1 MTTISKV
8 YDSWD
13 QAQSAVRALQAN
25 GTPASEISVV
35 ANKYIDDRYATDRDI
50 RAVAPDEPSAT
61 GIGTGAGAAVGGG
74 VGLLTG
80 MGLMAI
86 PGLGPVVAAGWL
98 AATAAGAA
106 AGAATGGIVGALVDS
121 GEDDTTANV
130 YAETVRRGG
139 TMVTVRTDE
148 TRRPDVEK
156 VLNRYQPIDHK
167 SRAAEYGA
175 SGWRAFDEKAGPYQ
189 PNASEVERIRRKWTD
204 AA

>member
-1 MTTISKV
+1 MTTISRV

-13 QAQSAVRALQAN
+13 QAQSAVRALQAD

-35 ANKYIDDRYATDRDI
+35 ANKYIDDRYANARPVE
-50 RAVAPDEPSAT
+50 ADEPSAT
-61 GIGTGAGAAVGGG
+61 GIGTGTGAAVGGG

-80 MGLMAI
+80 LGLMAI

-98 AATAAGAA
+98 ASTAAGAA

-130 YAETVRRGG
+130 YAESVRRGG

-148 TRRPDVEK
+148 SRRSDVEQ
-156 VLNRYQPIDHK
+156 VLNRYQPVDYK

-175 SGWRAFDEKAGPYQ
+175 GGWRAFDESAGPYQ